1 MSNKVD
7 SNGIIKI
14 EQAGL
19 FYNVRGNDAL
29 ILNKYLGYKLYGV
42 NQIKA
47 GFGVKNRATTL
58 KKLDALSM
66 NYDLFDQQKNI
77 VISKKFENNMYEII
91 DDTYPD
97 DGVEVGET
105 TVQVTPIYQKLSVKE
120 KLTRYIDI
128 LNGLS
133 EGINILTGEI
143 VENLD
148 EEVRQY
154 LYEMSNFFADKLER
168 REKLEEQYP
177 QQGKRWTLE
186 EDSRLIEEFEKGKPV
201 NELCKIFQRTHG
213 SIKSRLLKFGII
225 NFGEENTQSKAD
237 NDLID
242 KSDSFKNETSKV
254 TKSGDDEVVEK
265 EQIEINCEKL
275 QKQLDLIPNSSF
287 VEVLKNGKWEKALFL
302 NFEKK
307 DNGIIIWVQMNDK
320 KNFYKYPSNFL
331 SFDVKENIKYT
342 CHDCLHC
349 GDNGCFPKP
358 EICPD
363 FMLRSNFYDNS
374 KYWPNEGDASYL
386 RRKYGR
392 K

>member
-1 MSNKVD
+1 MSNKID
-7 SNGIIKI
+7 PNGAIKI

-91 DDTYPD
+91 DDNYPD
-97 DGVEVGET
+97 DGVEVEET

-177 QQGKRWTLE
+177 QQGKRWTPE
-186 EDSRLIEEFEKGKPV
+186 EDSRLIEEFEKGEPV

-237 NDLID
+237 NALID
-242 KSDSFKNETSKV
+242 KSDSFKNETSAV
-254 TKSGDDEVVEK
+254 TKSGDDEFVEK
-265 EQIEINCEKL
+265 EQIEMNCEKL
-275 QKQLDLIPNSSF
+275 QKQLDLIPNSS
-287 VEVLKNGKWEKALFL
+287 
-302 NFEKK
+302 
-307 DNGIIIWVQMNDK
+307 
-320 KNFYKYPSNFL
+320 S
-331 SFDVKENIKYT
+331 
-342 CHDCLHC
+342 
-349 GDNGCFPKP
+349 
-358 EICPD
+358 
-363 FMLRSNFYDNS
+363 
-374 KYWPNEGDASYL
+374 
-386 RRKYGR
+386 
-392 K
+392 